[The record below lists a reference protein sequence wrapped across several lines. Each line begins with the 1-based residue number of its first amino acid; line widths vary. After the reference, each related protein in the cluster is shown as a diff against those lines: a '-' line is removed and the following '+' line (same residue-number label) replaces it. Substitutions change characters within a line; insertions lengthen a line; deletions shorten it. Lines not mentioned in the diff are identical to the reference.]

1 MSEEKS
7 FKYPSQKQKQGRVI
21 YGTLTSPE
29 NHHYTGSNE
38 EEESIINYLKGTSK
52 AFLWCLLGQER
63 HQSGKIHYH
72 YLVKYKSVVRAKVCD
87 RMYEYFHS
95 ISGAKSDRIIFGGN
109 TLGNMIG
116 YITKDGKY
124 RIEGDD
130 IPKLDSIIERY
141 QKKQQVTQLNE
152 SEGLNI
158 RKEVLKEV
166 EVVQWLTSFMN
177 SKGYKVNWHTRQ
189 LVGVSKK
196 DFFSELHQA
205 GFHLLFGTAGLKLA
219 ESHIDEIIYHDLPMW
234 KPDVRY
240 VKFKDFFWNLETGM
254 KLSLETAEKRKI
266 IPVRE
271 YDVLLSGKEPVLFLE
286 NLKRCGMDVS
296 TFRDAYGEQF
306 KPKKRRGKS
315 LLIYGDPS
323 CGKST
328 LAVPFIDVFKDII
341 GDWTDD
347 GGFSVASIA
356 SAPVVMSEEV
366 SPFDRSYNMNAMKK
380 LLEGVVFNVKRKHST
395 KVEVCPKTVL
405 FLSNDPPPEIDD
417 ANSLAI
423 KDRLNMFKASRR
435 ILTPDLNMMD
445 RIKAETPRV
454 LVWATRRKVPQD
466 NDKNVMKK

>member
-1 MSEEKS
+1 MSKEK
-7 FKYPSQKQKQGRVI
+7 FTCPKQKQVKGRVI
-21 YGTLTSPE
+21 YGTITAPSNFEYKGTS
-29 NHHYTGSNE
+29 E
-38 EEESIINYLKGTSK
+38 EEEKILDYLESTSK
-52 AFLWCLLGQER
+52 SFVWCLLGQEK
-63 HQSGKIHYH
+63 HESGKIHYH
-72 YLVKYKSVVRAKVCD
+72 YVVKYKDVVRSSVCD
-87 RMYEYFHS
+87 KMYEYFNQW
-95 ISGAKSDRIIFGGN
+95 SGAKCDRIIFGSS
-109 TLGNMIG
+109 TLWQMVG
-116 YITKDGKY
+116 YCTKDGKY
-124 RIEGDD
+124 TVRGESPNIQ
-130 IPKLDSIIERY
+130 SMIERY
-141 QKKQQVTQLNE
+141 QKKQQMTQLNE
-152 SEGLNI
+152 SEGLSI

-205 GFHLLFGTAGLKLA
+205 GFNLLFGTAGLKLA

-240 VKFKDFFWNLETGM
+240 VKFKDYFWNLETGM

-328 LAVPFIDVFKDII
+328 LAVPFIDVFRDII

-347 GGFSVASIA
+347 GSFSVASIA

-366 SPFDRSYNMNAMKK
+366 SPFDRSYNMNVMKK

-405 FLSNDPPPEIDD
+405 FLSNDSPPDIDD

-454 LVWATRRKVPQD
+454 LVWATRRIVPQD
-466 NDKNVMKK
+466 SDEKVMKK